1 MTTAADIVTEAEVKA
16 AKEAWEEANPQTPWE
31 NNNAAAIAGKYPFS
45 SVCKQIIPLYYG
57 NSRNATKAFEEY
69 VAAGGDPYS
78 ISAASYSSTPLV
90 DAPMRPDTGV
100 VTGASA
106 ASQYIANCSADIEG
120 YKDNSSIGDTLE
132 YEYELAMA
140 EAVFEE
146 SVTDQL
152 EAGLADEYDSFLECA
167 EAWNSMGK
175 QLAVRIDEFWSK
187 APEIMFNDA
196 DISAARY
203 PGGHMASSPS
213 YSTDDGDITGLIARK
228 LFPDNDGPLIT
239 KTAAVPSEMLA
250 DVVPANMDHIMLDNL
265 FFMANPLSPTT
276 PAQLKLGES
285 GAESAEHDGQI
296 ITDGPTDIIINSG
309 NKDSFP
315 FYYASLV
322 VAVFNMAAKVAFM
335 SPTDEELA
343 GLRQEAGDAWNSIS
357 LKNHGNTAAP
367 ASDFS
372 ESTPMTSLSEGGGY
386 SRSEVNI
393 GNNKAYLNSVDS
405 LFNKYDPYFA
415 PRNSIQISE
424 YGGSRVTTGPRTS
437 YNFEAA
443 YKYAKLANAQLVQF
457 YGGSATA
464 VKVNAFIS
472 EMLGNIKA
480 MMDSIKLASKCIK
493 DADHEVKEEIARAS
507 EVFEDAL
514 EDRGG
519 TFTNW
524 FANKSLNSA
533 LGQAKSVMDGM
544 SPGEFFSSGAEHHLF
559 REQCFLLSFVA
570 KIAQYKRLTLDY
582 VENGVPNHVDGIHKR
597 LPYTV
602 NHYTEQDNLYNPK
615 GVYNASLLLQG
626 DPYGFMNRLT
636 QNPNYGALF
645 DIDNWHLSG
654 MQPRIRLFKVIY
666 DGNGDEK
673 EVEMKFN
680 SHFAKDEMDFF
691 MSQKA
696 RGAGVGLK
704 SFNFTYDGSNP
715 FAVKKSIKATL
726 KIFANSFSE
735 LFEDRPGETT
745 RSDEKGKVVPG
756 PRADYKYA
764 DLALKTW
771 FKDRDP
777 ADYDKWD
784 LILDE
789 NANKAKLNFRLK
801 AVVGWSE
808 PAAKMAGSDSV
819 SQKVRDAAADSF
831 VTLNLTPTVHNF
843 DFDDQGKVTFTINY
857 LAYVEDFF
865 DETAYNVFADP
876 SGQSG
881 VARETRRLTMKRHA
895 GDCEGTEAI
904 NNLKK
909 EHAEVVA
916 EEKQKSIKNIINQ
929 LADSKKLF
937 YIHLPVE
944 KLKQFVSAGPYADYD
959 ELAAPGEADFIK
971 NNTEVADIM
980 KAEVE
985 SALASARAAA
995 GDDSSG
1001 LPAEGSPE
1009 MNALRASLVSVNPNS
1024 DYVVFFYLSEL
1035 VDIVLVNI
1043 EKELDYLTKK
1053 IPSEIRVVAGD
1064 NTTPLQEDLDDRLS
1078 SLILYKK
1085 NFTKLRIMM
1094 GPVELSQP
1102 IKDSSGAFTKFVNFG
1117 DLPISVRYF
1126 AEFLAD
1132 RVFKKDE
1139 ATYSLTRFLNDLFN
1153 NLVDNFLNSERCFN
1167 YEIKQKVR
1175 VNQAT
1180 LTSYATSPSKDTV
1193 TALIEQKVSKAKSNL
1208 HWTGAPARLHFSDPL
1223 VKDRMINQRRP
1234 LLNISGE
1241 GNEYGTYAPLSHEIN
1256 YFVYFAARTR
1266 PADRMVGDKA
1276 EDLAGGVFH
1285 YLLGRNKGIIKNIK
1299 LIKTQ
1304 TPGLQ
1309 EVRFEQE
1316 GYDGLEQL
1324 RVVYDVEID
1333 CYANVNTFP
1342 GTYIYIP
1349 PEGFDPALQQDM
1361 TKFGVGGYYMIYR
1374 SSHNFAAGEASTK
1387 IYAKWVAQVESDANE
1402 ISMGRVSTATA
1413 KKCGLRGERSNE
1425 R

>member
-16 AKEAWEEANPQTPWE
+16 AKEAWEEANPIVDWRRNNLDKLTQYFELPWTQAIE
-31 NNNAAAIAGKYPFS
+31 AIYGALNPRNSKGVAYIAGDT
-45 SVCKQIIPLYYG
+45 VVTIENG
-57 NSRNATKAFEEY
+57 FEEE
-69 VAAGGDPYS
+69 VVRSWNLAGADE
-78 ISAASYSSTPLV
+78 
-90 DAPMRPDTGV
+90 
-100 VTGASA
+100 GASPHGSKSA
-106 ASQYIANCSADIEG
+106 EPFRFLDEYLQADIEG
-120 YKDNSSIGDTLE
+120 YNTNVPMSDIVT

-167 EAWNSMGK
+167 ESWNSMGK

-213 YSTDDGDITGLIARK
+213 YSTGDGDITGLIARK

-239 KTAAVPSEMLA
+239 KTAAAPSEMLA
-250 DVVPANMDHIMLDNL
+250 DFVPANMDHIMLENL
-265 FFMANPLSPTT
+265 FFVADN
-276 PAQLKLGES
+276 ALKLGES
-285 GAESAEHDGQI
+285 GIESEEHDGQI

-357 LKNHGNTAAP
+357 LRNHGNTTVSGVAPGGSAAEF
-367 ASDFS
+367 A
-372 ESTPMTSLSEGGGY
+372 
-386 SRSEVNI
+386 

-424 YGGSRVTTGPRTS
+424 YGGNPVTTSARTS

-480 MMDSIKLASKCIK
+480 MMDSIKVSSKCIK

-636 QNPNYGALF
+636 QNPNYGAFF

-691 MSQKA
+691 MNQKA

-944 KLKQFVSAGPYADYD
+944 KLKQFVSSGPYADYD
-959 ELAAPGEADFIK
+959 ELAVPGEADFIK

-1053 IPSEIRVVAGD
+1053 IPSEVRVVAGD